1 MVNDKN
7 YVILPIAQS
16 FWSRRGAR
24 AAFTLIEVAISL
36 GIFSFAFIAI
46 LGVIPSGLRS
56 MRDSIDAT
64 AGARILQGVEAGLRG
79 KGAATNAT
87 IYFDESGSPT
97 SQSGSLYTARVTLL
111 SGGTLPGGTPFSG
124 LMAVSVK
131 VSRLPGGITDSGT
144 SSNARPYVLW
154 VKQ

>member
-1 MVNDKN
+1 MNDKN
-7 YVILPIAQS
+7 YVLFPIAPLS
-16 FWSRRGAR
+16 GHRHRSRS
-24 AAFTLIEVAISL
+24 AFTLIEVAISL

-46 LGVIPSGLRS
+46 LGVVPSGLRS

-64 AGARILQGVEAGLRG
+64 AGARILQGVEADLRG
-79 KGAATNAT
+79 KGAAAADT
-87 IYFDESGSPT
+87 IYFDESGSRT
-97 SQSGSLYTARVTLL
+97 SQTGSLYTARVTPL
-111 SGGTLPGGTPFSG
+111 SGGTLPGGASFSG
-124 LMAVSVK
+124 LTAVSVK